1 MERGTV
7 IFLKDSLFPYLYINP
22 DILSINGGVK
32 INAIFLLA
40 LNQGMKSIYLIL
52 ACLISI
58 NGFCQDSNQPF
69 IHLQEPSR
77 AKIVVKNSRQFIV
90 GSTCKNC
97 SLTINGQP
105 VKVWP
110 TGAFAYELNLKTGD
124 SSVNLIALAAPDKSV
139 NKKIQY
145 TYSLPRAPDTIKTL
159 EIASIET
166 FPEGNLFVE
175 PGDMVRIKL
184 KSLTGCTALA
194 NGNIP
199 LYELPAGSV
208 NGMPGI
214 YQGEYRVKDTDSF
227 LVSKFRISVTDKSG
241 KTVSGESKNWISMFG
256 PQSPH
261 IAVTRGRLAHL
272 LFGLG
277 EDRLGGAKIG
287 YLDSMVMLNVIG
299 KVGSNYKLRLSKY
312 HSAYIPED
320 LVQFLPKGSFTP
332 ESLTSNWRVY
342 GDSMYDYV
350 TLGLFERL
358 PYQSF
363 QQIDPARIVV
373 DVYGATNN
381 SNWITQLEN
390 VKEIRNVYYEQVEDE
405 VFRITIEL
413 KHGQQWGH
421 QLYYKGN
428 TLVVKIKR
436 QPEHLLLN
444 KLTIAVDA
452 GHGGTNTGAEG
463 PTGAVEK
470 NLTLA
475 VALKLQKT
483 LEREGVKVIMTRT
496 TEKFVDNK
504 DRILFYRDSMPDLL
518 VSIHLNSAG
527 DPIRVSGTST
537 YYRYIGFRNLS
548 HDIYK
553 RMLELGLKEYGN
565 TGSFNFM
572 LNSPTEY
579 PNALVETVF
588 LSNPEDEMKI
598 LDEGFQQQ
606 IADKILLGIRD
617 FLEGCRDK

>member
-1 MERGTV
+1 M
-7 IFLKDSLFPYLYINP
+7 
-22 DILSINGGVK
+22 
-32 INAIFLLA
+32 A
-40 LNQGMKSIYLIL
+40 LNRRMKSTILIL

-58 NGFCQDSNQPF
+58 NCFCQESNQPF

-77 AKIVVKNSRQFIV
+77 TKIIVKNSRQFIV

-97 SLTINGQP
+97 SLTINGQS
-105 VKVWP
+105 VKVYA
-110 TGAFAYELNLKTGD
+110 TGAFAYELNLRTGD
-124 SSVNLIALAAPDKSV
+124 SSINLIALSAADKSV

-145 TYSLPRAPDTIKTL
+145 TYNIPKPPDTVKIL

-175 PGDMVRIKL
+175 PGDLIKIKV
-184 KSLTGCTALA
+184 KSLTGCRVLA
-194 NGNIP
+194 NNTIP
-199 LYELPAGSV
+199 LYELPAGSA

-214 YQGEYRVKDTDSF
+214 YQGEYRVKETDSF
-227 LVSKFRISVTDKSG
+227 LVSKFRVSVINKSG
-241 KTVSGESKNWISMFG
+241 KTVVGESKYWVSVFG
-256 PQSPH
+256 PQAPH
-261 IAVTRGRLAHL
+261 IALTKGRLAHL

-287 YLDSMVMLNVIG
+287 YLDSMVLLNVTG

-312 HSAYIPED
+312 HTAFIPED
-320 LVQFLPKGSFTP
+320 LVSFLPAGSFTP
-332 ESLTSNWRVY
+332 ESLTSNWRVF
-342 GDSMYDYV
+342 GDSIYDYV
-350 TLGLFERL
+350 TLGLSDRL

-363 QQIDPARIVV
+363 QLIDPSKIVV

-390 VKEIRNVYYEQVEDE
+390 VKEIKNVYYEQVEDE

-413 KHGQQWGH
+413 KHAQHWGH
-421 QLYYKGN
+421 KIYYKGN

-436 QPEHLLLN
+436 QPENLLLK

-463 PTGAVEK
+463 PTGVVEK

-483 LEREGVKVIMTRT
+483 LEREGARVIMTRT

-548 HDIYK
+548 HAIYK

-598 LDEGFQQQ
+598 LDESFQQQ
-606 IADKILLGIRD
+606 IADKINLGIKD
-617 FLEGCRDK
+617 FLESCREIANDPIP